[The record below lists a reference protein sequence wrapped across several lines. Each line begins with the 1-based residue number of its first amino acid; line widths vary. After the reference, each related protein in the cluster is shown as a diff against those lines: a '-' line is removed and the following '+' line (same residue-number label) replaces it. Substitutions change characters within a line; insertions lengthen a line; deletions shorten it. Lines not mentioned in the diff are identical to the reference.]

1 MKQTTGATAVR
12 WTAKEVVVGKTFW
25 FLILTILL
33 SAVLILG
40 VNSAITYVMNLNR
53 GNSLFV
59 YNYGLGIFS
68 LVLILP
74 AGAFAILLLKLA
86 GNWKLSR
93 LTPEEAAVRH
103 ARDVKFKWSPLYCLP
118 IGYGAL
124 VLLYLLV
131 SMPLMELL
139 RGSSNPVCAFLIP
152 LVLIFWPLVA
162 VFLAIPAFNRAMIR
176 RTGTN
181 QALVRE
187 LWASLHNDQIPQK
200 YQNQRDLT
208 AISMI
213 LLKGQ
218 VCNVRGAAALYQ
230 LQQISQAIDRVCR
243 PVLIVLGVVL
253 LFLTLGLLQFM
264 GREFQNACNNMVLDV
279 RDSLEGVGEAG
290 SSAWEQ
296 EQTRKQKW
304 FEASQAEKK
313 PTLTSIN
320 PERPPA
326 TTPIPTT
333 PTGRPISPMSPVGRP
348 TSSTGKNT
356 GNPGP
361 RVRIKKETRP
371 CPAICRTGPHSVLH
385 TLLSPLQNSQSAL

>member
-40 VNSAITYVMNLNR
+40 VNSAITYVINLNR

-74 AGAFAILLLKLA
+74 AGAFVILLLKLA

-264 GREFQNACNNMVLDV
+264 GREFQNACNDMVLDV
-279 RDSLEGVGEAG
+279 RDSLEGVGEAD

-313 PTLTSIN
+313 ANFDVYQSRKATSYN
-320 PERPPA
+320 A
-326 TTPIPTT
+326 
-333 PTGRPISPMSPVGRP
+333 
-348 TSSTGKNT
+348 
-356 GNPGP
+356 
-361 RVRIKKETRP
+361 
-371 CPAICRTGPHSVLH
+371 
-385 TLLSPLQNSQSAL
+385 NSYDAYRKAHFADESRRKAHKLNREKYW

>member
-40 VNSAITYVMNLNR
+40 VNSAITYVMHLNR

-68 LVLILP
+68 LVLVLP
-74 AGAFAILLLKLA
+74 AGAFVILLLKLA

-124 VLLYLLV
+124 VLMYLLV
-131 SMPLMELL
+131 SMPLMELV
-139 RGSSNPVCAFLIP
+139 RGSSNPICAFLIP
-152 LVLIFWPLVA
+152 LVLIFGPLVA
-162 VFLAIPAFNRAMIR
+162 VFLAVPAFNRAMIR

-187 LWASLHNDQIPQK
+187 LWAGLHNDQIPQK

-208 AISMI
+208 AISLI

-218 VCNVRGAAALYQ
+218 VCNVRGGGRSVPAPADLPGHRPGVQACSDRAGCGAALSDPGAAAIHGPGVPER
-230 LQQISQAIDRVCR
+230 LQQHGAGCPGLSGGRGECR
-243 PVLIVLGVVL
+243 LLRLGTGAGQKAEVV
-253 LFLTLGLLQFM
+253 
-264 GREFQNACNNMVLDV
+264 
-279 RDSLEGVGEAG
+279 
-290 SSAWEQ
+290 
-296 EQTRKQKW
+296 
-304 FEASQAEKK
+304 
-313 PTLTSIN
+313 
-320 PERPPA
+320 
-326 TTPIPTT
+326 
-333 PTGRPISPMSPVGRP
+333 
-348 TSSTGKNT
+348 
-356 GNPGP
+356 
-361 RVRIKKETRP
+361 
-371 CPAICRTGPHSVLH
+371 
-385 TLLSPLQNSQSAL
+385 

>member
-1 MKQTTGATAVR
+1 MR
-12 WTAKEVVVGKTFW
+12 EIFW
-25 FLILTILL
+25 RF
-33 SAVLILG
+33 
-40 VNSAITYVMNLNR
+40 
-53 GNSLFV
+53 
-59 YNYGLGIFS
+59 
-68 LVLILP
+68 
-74 AGAFAILLLKLA
+74 
-86 GNWKLSR
+86 W
-93 LTPEEAAVRH
+93 
-103 ARDVKFKWSPLYCLP
+103 LYCCYFLTVAAS
-118 IGYGAL
+118 GFF
-124 VLLYLLV
+124 LYRLCTPFV
-131 SMPLMELL
+131 RP
-139 RGSSNPVCAFLIP
+139 RKG
-152 LVLIFWPLVA
+152 
-162 VFLAIPAFNRAMIR
+162 RAGR
-176 RTGTN
+176 
-181 QALVRE
+181 
-187 LWASLHNDQIPQK
+187 
-200 YQNQRDLT
+200 
-208 AISMI
+208 
-213 LLKGQ
+213 
-218 VCNVRGAAALYQ
+218 
-230 LQQISQAIDRVCR
+230 
-243 PVLIVLGVVL
+243 VL

-279 RDSLEGVGEAG
+279 RDSLEGVGEAD
-290 SSAWEQ
+290 SSAWEE